1 MILDPF
7 GRPIDAATLKRPESR
22 VLAAATIQDRMS
34 GYPSSGLTPFRL
46 ARIFRAADDG
56 DMQAQ
61 AELFEEMEEKDGH
74 LFSQLQT
81 RKLAV
86 QGLEWKVEPADE
98 SKKAREMADACDAML
113 GGLTDLDDNILDMLD
128 AIAKGYSVMEL
139 IWDASA
145 GQAEIVGME
154 WIHPKKI
161 TFLNQ
166 MTPRVIT
173 EASPVEGEDLR
184 PFKFVY
190 HRYKARS
197 GYDTRAG
204 ILRVCAWMYLFK
216 NYDVKDWV
224 GFTEVFG
231 KPMRLGKYD
240 AGASQQD
247 KDTLETAVRLLGSDA
262 AGIIS
267 KSTEI
272 EFIQAKLSGT
282 VDVFSSLA
290 EFCDSQMSKAIL
302 GQTLTSDAG
311 INGSRALGQVHNE
324 VRGDLTR
331 ADAKALGRTVS
342 QQIIRPYIGYN
353 FGWDAPMP
361 KAAPIYEDPED
372 MEAVGRIYQVLSE
385 LIDISQEHISS
396 RFNIPLL
403 QKGETPVLSRTAATD
418 KKVPTLQTREQT
430 KQALKNTPAPAFT
443 AEQMPLEGLAA
454 KVIPEATAAMERQVK
469 YVLKLIH
476 DADSFPEAMDAILAA
491 YPDLDMAAFSD
502 LMARTLSNAEL
513 YGHMTAGD
521 DANS

>member
-1 MILDPF
+1 
-7 GRPIDAATLKRPESR
+7 
-22 VLAAATIQDRMS
+22 
-34 GYPSSGLTPFRL
+34 
-46 ARIFRAADDG
+46 
-56 DMQAQ
+56 
-61 AELFEEMEEKDGH
+61 
-74 LFSQLQT
+74 
-81 RKLAV
+81 
-86 QGLEWKVEPADE
+86 
-98 SKKAREMADACDAML
+98 
-113 GGLTDLDDNILDMLD
+113 
-128 AIAKGYSVMEL
+128 
-139 IWDASA
+139 
-145 GQAEIVGME
+145 
-154 WIHPKKI
+154 
-161 TFLNQ
+161 
-166 MTPRVIT
+166 
-173 EASPVEGEDLR
+173 
-184 PFKFVY
+184 
-190 HRYKARS
+190 
-197 GYDTRAG
+197 
-204 ILRVCAWMYLFK
+204 
-216 NYDVKDWV
+216 
-224 GFTEVFG
+224 
-231 KPMRLGKYD
+231 
-240 AGASQQD
+240 
-247 KDTLETAVRLLGSDA
+247 
-262 AGIIS
+262 
-267 KSTEI
+267 
-272 EFIQAKLSGT
+272 FIQAKLSGT